1 MERLT
6 KMSQLKESSMKT
18 WTTIRDKIKEQAV
31 IEAKSSIKIKRVLED
46 KLDLSGNYHNNI
58 TITTQTYL

>member
-1 MERLT
+1 
-6 KMSQLKESSMKT
+6 MSQLKESSMKT